1 MHVAQLAVDVLQD
14 LGVGLVL
21 GSVAAE
27 RALRESR
34 GQRSPKP
41 SPHPQTLPDFPK
53 GAEESRWAERA
64 AFFKTFQVNTFLE
77 NVGGKG
83 RYCGTYLDLV
93 QHGGV
98 GTPVLAELDEVGSC
112 PVVVHQ

>member
-1 MHVAQLAVDVLQD
+1 MERLERGERISSVHVAQLTVDVLQD

-34 GQRSPKP
+34 GQRSPNL

-53 GAEESRWAERA
+53 ILKGAEESV
-64 AFFKTFQVNTFLE
+64 FQNFP
-77 NVGGKG
+77 GK
-83 RYCGTYLDLV
+83 
-93 QHGGV
+93 
-98 GTPVLAELDEVGSC
+98 
-112 PVVVHQ
+112 

>member
-34 GQRSPKP
+34 GQRSPEP
-41 SPHPQTLPDFPK
+41 SPHPQTLPDIPK

-64 AFFKTFQVNTFLE
+64 AFSKTFQVNTFLE
-77 NVGGKG
+77 MLVEKGDTVGL
-83 RYCGTYLDLV
+83 TLIL
-93 QHGGV
+93 
-98 GTPVLAELDEVGSC
+98 SNM
-112 PVVVHQ
+112 VVSGHQYWLNWTRSGAAL